1 MCDKEYI
8 CFSEALRTIG
18 DVNKYECVMNSMVSV
33 NVSKHD
39 KPKGRCQKNGF
50 IWDFVQNIGPHPPT
64 AHVWDKVV
72 KKRRR

>member
-18 DVNKYECVMNSMVSV
+18 NVNKYECVMNSMVSV

-39 KPKGRCQKNGF
+39 KPYALCH
-50 IWDFVQNIGPHPPT
+50 DCIGTLNNPIS
-64 AHVWDKVV
+64 
-72 KKRRR
+72 KKL